1 MDAHGLWAKV
11 KATTEPRTKA
21 RLFFAM
27 SIRSILL
34 VSFAV
39 VFIGSLSAMFGPDN
53 SGLAVAGFCIL
64 LGIKHVPY
72 GYRAAD
78 SVIALAFVLAAM
90 VCGGLA
96 AQAWPPVPCL
106 MVNFLLIS
114 VILVLVADEPLMG
127 NAGLYVFGYLFVSQ
141 TPVNGEALASRCV
154 LALLLWLAC
163 SAVLLHKH
171 HGKFQNVRLYDMLA
185 AFSVSSAKGLWQI
198 RLSAGVAMALL
209 IGELAGLP
217 RGVWVGYACMSVL
230 LPFGEAGTSLP
241 MRALQRIGG
250 VVVGS
255 LLYAGFSLVVPAGSR
270 ILFGPIA
277 GICMGFSSKY
287 MVNNALNCFGALLLA
302 ESVYGVSGSV
312 TLRIYDNMIGVLFA
326 ICCTVLFSLLE
337 RHASSDEAPATNR
350 TKPSTNI

>member
-1 MDAHGLWAKV
+1 
-11 KATTEPRTKA
+11 
-21 RLFFAM
+21 
-27 SIRSILL
+27 
-34 VSFAV
+34 
-39 VFIGSLSAMFGPDN
+39 
-53 SGLAVAGFCIL
+53 
-64 LGIKHVPY
+64 
-72 GYRAAD
+72 
-78 SVIALAFVLAAM
+78 
-90 VCGGLA
+90 
-96 AQAWPPVPCL
+96 
-106 MVNFLLIS
+106 MVNVLLIT
-114 VILVLVADEPLMG
+114 VILILVADEPLMG

-141 TPVNGEALASRCV
+141 TPVNGEALASRCA

-277 GICMGFSSKY
+277 GICMGFPSKY
-287 MVNNALNCFGALLLA
+287 MVNNALNCFGAPPACRERLRR
-302 ESVYGVSGSV
+302 
-312 TLRIYDNMIGVLFA
+312 LRICDVADLRQHDWCALRGMLHRAVLTSGTP
-326 ICCTVLFSLLE
+326 CLL
-337 RHASSDEAPATNR
+337 R
-350 TKPSTNI
+350 

>member
-1 MDAHGLWAKV
+1 M
-11 KATTEPRTKA
+11 
-21 RLFFAM
+21 
-27 SIRSILL
+27 
-34 VSFAV
+34 
-39 VFIGSLSAMFGPDN
+39 
-53 SGLAVAGFCIL
+53 
-64 LGIKHVPY
+64 
-72 GYRAAD
+72 
-78 SVIALAFVLAAM
+78 
-90 VCGGLA
+90 
-96 AQAWPPVPCL
+96 
-106 MVNFLLIS
+106 
-114 VILVLVADEPLMG
+114 
-127 NAGLYVFGYLFVSQ
+127 
-141 TPVNGEALASRCV
+141 NGEALASRCA

-277 GICMGFSSKY
+277 GICMGFPSKY
-287 MVNNALNCFGALLLA
+287 MVNNSLNCFGALLLA

-326 ICCTVLFSLLE
+326 VCCTVLFSLLE
-337 RHASSDEAPATNR
+337 RRASSDEAPATNR